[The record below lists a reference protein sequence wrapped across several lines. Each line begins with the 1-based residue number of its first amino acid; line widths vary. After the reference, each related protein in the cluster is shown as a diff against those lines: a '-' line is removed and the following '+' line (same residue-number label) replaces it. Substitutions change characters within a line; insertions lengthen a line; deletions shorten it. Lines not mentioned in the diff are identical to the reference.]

1 VFKKFL
7 GDYEFI
13 WGPVKKGV
21 CESSYYHFLTSSEE
35 LHELDITLGYKTRN
49 AIKIAKEKNNLY
61 EQILVIERI
70 AGMYAFSASL
80 SYCLAVEDYFDLTDK
95 IPEYIKLIRMF
106 FAELER
112 LRNHV
117 ENLSEISGSTY
128 LEVPSSLYAYYA
140 EKIKQISSEVNFSR
154 YLMGINTVGGIRLN
168 NLNYCIDEA
177 INTHTD
183 VDINT
188 NHDIN
193 INITA
198 DMDTNAN
205 INSNFNTAN
214 TNKHNKDMLQGFKYI
229 IKEVSLYINN
239 IEKIIK
245 QNSETKSHI
254 DRLKTTG
261 KINLKIAEKFHAEG
275 IVAKSV
281 GINKDLRLKYPY
293 LSYKDIKLEPASYND
308 GDALSRYLVRIAEIR
323 QSFNIIKICYEK
335 LAKSFPDNILNSIE
349 SSHSSLSLNSSS
361 SSDLNLK
368 EQNKNEIDDNNKQFF
383 NENLKNKN
391 NFYELNAAAHNN
403 KYGFGFSESSEGP
416 IFCIVGEFNGKVFKK
431 LNIKYPFDNNY
442 KIFSYFTKNT
452 MMMDFNINETSYNFS
467 VAACDK

>member
-1 VFKKFL
+1 MFKKFL

-70 AGMYAFSASL
+70 TGMHAFSASL
-80 SYCLAVEDYFDLTDK
+80 SYCLAVEDYFYLTNK
-95 IPEYIKLIRMF
+95 IPKYIKLIRMF
-106 FAELER
+106 FAEVER

-154 YLMGINTVGGIRLN
+154 YLMGINTIGGVRLN
-168 NLNYCIDEA
+168 NLNYCIDNA
-177 INTHTD
+177 GANIN
-183 VDINT
+183 I

-193 INITA
+193 MNIAA
-198 DMDTNAN
+198 DIDINAN
-205 INSNFNTAN
+205 VNSNFNATNA
-214 TNKHNKDMLQGFKYI
+214 NKHNKDILKGFKYI
-229 IKEVSLYINN
+229 IKEISLYIDN

-261 KINLKIAEKFHAEG
+261 KINLKIAEKFHAKG

-293 LSYKDIKLEPASYND
+293 LSYKDIKLKPISYND
-308 GDALSRYLVRIAEIR
+308 GDALSRYLIRIAEIR
-323 QSFNIIKICYEK
+323 QSFNIIKICFEK
-335 LAKSFPDNILNSIE
+335 LKKIFFDNTFSLIE
-349 SSHSSLSLNSSS
+349 SSYSN
-361 SSDLNLK
+361 SDLNLK
-368 EQNKNEIDDNNKQFF
+368 KQNKNEINDNNAKQFF

-391 NFYELNAAAHNN
+391 NFYKLNAAAHSN

-416 IFCIVGEFNGKVFKK
+416 IFCIVGEFNGKIFKK
-431 LNIKYPFDNNY
+431 LNIKYPFGNNY